1 MTGLL
6 DQEDQGQT
14 GPDLP
19 STLADYADRL
29 LLGTD
34 LEAAD
39 ALLIASGQ
47 LDPPADLSRLANAL
61 HAGWM
66 TGDLA

>member
-1 MTGLL
+1 MTGLF
-6 DQEDQGQT
+6 DQEGQGQT

-19 STLADYADRL
+19 SALADYADRL

-34 LEAAD
+34 LAAAD

-47 LDPPADLSRLANAL
+47 LDPPADLGRLANAL
-61 HAGWM
+61 QAGWM
-66 TGDLA
+66 TEDLA